1 MCQKNDISVFEE
13 ISATSGIFLLFLCK
27 PVSGRITSLTVF
39 HLLRHFILSSQ
50 PKNKFLK
57 MLSRRNIRVKVMQ
70 TLYSIETINKETR
83 PGEPKQ
89 ILKKNLENSQQL
101 FTYLIY
107 YILEVALYSEK
118 DALKKSKK
126 YLPTES
132 DLKVNTRIAGNELLW
147 TISENASFQ
156 NSVEKYKIKYLI
168 NDELV
173 RKCYLALIQS
183 PEYKEYITLSSRD
196 KKTEKKILEFIFSD
210 LMLPDEYFLSE
221 VEEKFIHW
229 DDDAEMMILLMDGFL
244 HKPASFDFEKM
255 VGEEK
260 MKFAEYLL
268 QAVMDK
274 DVFLLEMIKP
284 KLKNWDSER
293 IALLDM
299 ILIKMGVSEFLYFET
314 IPTKV
319 TINEYIDLAK
329 EYSTEQS
336 GHFVN
341 GILDNIH
348 KDLLSQ
354 NKIHKTHYKNST
366 L

>member
-1 MCQKNDISVFEE
+1 
-13 ISATSGIFLLFLCK
+13 
-27 PVSGRITSLTVF
+27 
-39 HLLRHFILSSQ
+39 
-50 PKNKFLK
+50 

-70 TLYSIETINKETR
+70 TLYSIESMNKETR
-83 PGEPKQ
+83 PGEPLQ

-101 FTYLIY
+101 FTYLVY
-107 YILEVALYSEK
+107 YMLEVARFSEK
-118 DALKKSKK
+118 DAIQKSQK

-132 DLKVNTRIAGNELLW
+132 DLKVNTKIAGNELVW
-147 TISENASFQ
+147 AINENVSFQ
-156 NSVEKYKIKYLI
+156 QSVEKFKTKYLI
-168 NDELV
+168 NDELI
-173 RKCYLALIQS
+173 RKCYSSLVQS
-183 PEYKEYITLSSRD
+183 IEYKEYISVAARD
-196 KKTEKKILEFIFSD
+196 KKSEKKMLEYVFSD
-210 LMLPDEYFLSE
+210 LMLPDEYFLSD

-229 DDDAEMMILLMDGFL
+229 DDDAEMMIVLMEKFL
-244 HKPASFDFEKM
+244 QKPSAFNLGEM

-260 MKFAEYLL
+260 MKFAIDLL
-268 QAVMDK
+268 QSVIEK
-274 DVFLLEMIKP
+274 DNFCLEIIKP

-299 ILIKMGVSEFLYFET
+299 ILIKMGVCELLYFET

-348 KDLLSQ
+348 KEFLAE
-354 NKIHKTHYKNST
+354 NKINKTNYKNSS

>member
-1 MCQKNDISVFEE
+1 
-13 ISATSGIFLLFLCK
+13 
-27 PVSGRITSLTVF
+27 
-39 HLLRHFILSSQ
+39 
-50 PKNKFLK
+50 
-57 MLSRRNIRVKVMQ
+57 MLSRRIIRVKVMQ
-70 TLYSIETINKETR
+70 TLYSIESMNKETR
-83 PGEPKQ
+83 PGEPLQ

-101 FTYLIY
+101 FTFLIY
-107 YILEVALYSEK
+107 CIMEVARFSEK
-118 DALKKSKK
+118 DALKKSQK

-132 DLKVNTRIAGNELLW
+132 DLKVNTKIAGNELLLA
-147 TISENASFQ
+147 ISENVSFQ
-156 NSVEKYKIKYLI
+156 KSVEKFKIKYLI
-168 NDELV
+168 TEEV
-173 RKCYLALIQS
+173 IRKCYLGLIRS
-183 PEYKEYITLSSRD
+183 TEYKEYIDLPMRD
-196 KKTEKKILEFIFSD
+196 KRSEKKILEFIFSD
-210 LMLPDEYFLSE
+210 LMLPDEYFLSD

-229 DDDAEMMILLMDGFL
+229 DDDAEMMIILMESFL
-244 HKPASFDFEKM
+244 HKPSSFDFEQM

-260 MKFAEYLL
+260 MKFAIDLL
-268 QAVMDK
+268 QSVIDK
-274 DVFLLEMIKP
+274 DNFCLELIKP

-299 ILIKMGVSEFLYFET
+299 ILIKMGLCEFLYFET

-348 KDLLSQ
+348 KELLAQ
-354 NKIHKTHYKNST
+354 NKIHKTNYKNST